1 MSLNKDHYFREYLTG
16 DGYYPGKPSYNPYNP
31 YDEGRFRSWQS
42 FQQKRPKL
50 ARLLVILFGSSAS
63 EVHLE
68 VNPISEEKA
77 GLLVS
82 FFETYPV
89 GLQRVD
95 ILEPV
100 GDC

>member
-1 MSLNKDHYFREYLTG
+1 MSLNKDYFREYLTNER
-16 DGYYPGKPSYNPYNP
+16 DYYGKPSYNPY
-31 YDEGRFRSWQS
+31 DEGKYRSWQT

-50 ARLLVILFGSSAS
+50 ARLLVILFGTSAS

-82 FFETYPV
+82 FFETHPL
-89 GLQRVD
+89 GLRRVD